1 MKPVVGRLIGLTGP
15 CGMTS
20 TQTFFP
26 YPPSAV
32 STGRQQRLKAYVRDQ
47 HDHSPD
53 GVKASMG

>member
-15 CGMTS
+15 CGMSS
-20 TQTFFP
+20 TQTFSP
-26 YPPSAV
+26 IRR
-32 STGRQQRLKAYVRDQ
+32 RQFLRDAKQRLKAYVRDQ